1 MINANMRL
9 YDYFTLG
16 AKDAYGQATLPKLT
30 DEPIGQIK
38 IAIYESSQSVQDNIN
53 YKDCNYIGLT
63 QNEVDDKMIIA
74 YKNKRL
80 KVLTVNSQGRYKQV
94 FLKEM

>member
-1 MINANMRL
+1 MRL

-16 AKDAYGQATLPKLT
+16 AKDAYGQATLPKPT
-30 DEPIGQIK
+30 DKPIGQIK

>member
-1 MINANMRL
+1 MINANMKF
-9 YDYFTLG
+9 YSYFTLG
-16 AKDAYGQATLPKLT
+16 DKDAYGQATLPQPT

-38 IAIYESSQSVQDNIN
+38 IAIYESSQNVQDNIN
-53 YKDCNYIGLT
+53 YKNCNYIGLT
-63 QNEVDDKMIIA
+63 LNEIDDTFIIS
-74 YKNKRL
+74 YEKKLL

>member
-1 MINANMRL
+1 MINANMKL

-16 AKDAYGQATLPKLT
+16 EKDAYGQATLPKPT
-30 DEPIGQIK
+30 DEPIGKIK

-63 QNEVDDKMIIA
+63 QNEVDDNFIIS
-74 YKNKRL
+74 YEKKLL
-80 KVLTVNSQGRYKQV
+80 KVLTVNRQGRYKQV